1 MAITFPITGVTN
13 AVSNLRSPAFTL
25 GTAPAENDIIVAYIS
40 STTPAATTDV
50 SGWTNVLGANQVI
63 SLSDDSM
70 AAAMAY
76 HRVTAAE
83 AAANTVTW
91 TLTNFWN
98 ASETGRITTA
108 VLRGVATSDEL
119 VGTASGF
126 NINIVQPVIPDVT
139 PTADDCQIMA
149 GVAMDTNGITL
160 TTPAGHTL
168 RSGATGTQTN
178 SLYSLDTLGTSG
190 VATGTTNVTA
200 STSDEY
206 ISIVACFAPAP
217 QDPVTFGVRVN
228 QAVQRAAVY

>member
-1 MAITFPITGVTN
+1 MAVTFPITGVTT
-13 AVSNLRSPAFTL
+13 ALSSSRSPAFTL

-40 STTPAATTDV
+40 STTVAATSDV

-76 HRVTAAE
+76 HRVTADE
-83 AAANTVTW
+83 AAADTVTW

-98 ASETGRITTA
+98 ATETGRITTA

-126 NINIVQPVIPDVT
+126 NTNAVQPVIPTVT

-149 GVAMDTNGITL
+149 GVAMDGTSTL

-168 RSGATGTQTN
+168 RSGAAATQTN
-178 SLYSLDTLGTSG
+178 YMYSRDTLGTSG

-200 STSDEY
+200 SSSDEY